1 MIWPLTLLLGLL
13 VVLAITAA
21 TAYFVAQEFAY
32 MSVDRSSLKA
42 AAQAGDAGAR
52 RALDIT
58 RRTSFMLSGAQ
69 LGITVTGLLVGYVAE
84 PLIGAAVGEALGGVS
99 VPQGVGVAIG
109 TVAALVF
116 STFVQMLLGELFP
129 KNLSIARPTPVATA
143 LSTSTRIYLAV
154 FGWLITIFDKSSN
167 ALLRVLRIEPVHDVE
182 YSASRRDL
190 ERVVAA
196 SAKSGDLT
204 PELSVLLDRIIDFP
218 ERTVEHAMIPRSRT
232 GTVDPDTPVA
242 QIRELM
248 HTQHS
253 RYPVL
258 TDDDEVVGVVHLV
271 DLLALPTGDTRAG
284 RQLTAADVM
293 RPPVFVPAAMRLPD
307 AVGQLAAGDRQ
318 LACVIDEYGGFAG
331 VLAVEDV
338 AEELVGEIAD
348 EHDADERPIR
358 SEQDGTWVVRGDL
371 PLDELERVIEQDVP
385 DSDAENAET
394 VAGLA
399 IAQHGAFLQVGDTVE
414 VPLAVDPAAYAQQ
427 DAPAPPRLEITVL
440 EVARLV
446 PSVVRLAVLPPLDPS
461 DTDGDDHRE
470 PNGHGDGPG
479 GGNAVEDA
487 DADPRDPDAADRPA
501 DDHVTLGAE
510 PVADLSVRTGQDR

>member
-42 AAQAGDAGAR
+42 AATAGDAGAR

-84 PLIGAAVGEALGGVS
+84 PLIGSAVGEALGGVS
-99 VPQGVGVAIG
+99 VPQAVGVTIG

-116 STFVQMLLGELFP
+116 ATFVQMLLGELVP
-129 KNLSIARPTPVATA
+129 KNLSIARPTPVAVA

-167 ALLRVLRIEPVHDVE
+167 LLLRLLRIEPVHDVE

-196 SAKSGDLT
+196 SAKSGDLS

-232 GTVDPDTPVA
+232 GSVSPDAPIGA
-242 QIRELM
+242 IRELM
-248 HTQHS
+248 HTEHS

-258 TDDDEVVGVVHLV
+258 SDDDEVVGVVHLV
-271 DLLALPTGDTRAG
+271 DLLSLSASDTRDG
-284 RQLTAADVM
+284 RPLTAADVM

-307 AVGQLAAGDRQ
+307 AVAHLAAGDRQ
-318 LACVIDEYGGFAG
+318 LACVIDEYGGFTG

-348 EHDADERPIR
+348 EHDVAESPIR
-358 SEQDGTWVVRGDL
+358 QDADGAWVVRGDL
-371 PLDELERVIEQDVP
+371 PIDELERIIEQDVP
-385 DSDAENAET
+385 DAQAEDAET

-399 IAQHGAFLQVGDTVE
+399 LAQHGAFLQVGDTVE
-414 VPLAVDPAAYAQQ
+414 IALEVDPAAYAQ
-427 DAPAPPRLEITVL
+427 DDTPAPPHLQITVL

-446 PSVVRLAVLPPLDPS
+446 PSVVRLTVRPPADPADPTGDPS
-461 DTDGDDHRE
+461 EEHL
-470 PNGHGDGPG
+470 
-479 GGNAVEDA
+479 
-487 DADPRDPDAADRPA
+487 
-501 DDHVTLGAE
+501 TLGAE
-510 PVADLSVRTGQDR
+510 PVADLAIRTGDER